1 MKVLLTGASGFLGRH
16 VLAALD
22 HRAIATVA
30 TGRHRPVDLGDRAFI
45 EMDLLS
51 AGDLEAQVRDS
62 GATHLLHLAWY
73 VEHGRYWSSTLN
85 LRWVEASTRLVEACC
100 QAGFQGMVLA
110 GTCAEYD
117 WSYGTCR
124 EDATPLHSSNL
135 YGTCKDAARQ
145 AAMEICAQH
154 QIPCAWGRVFL
165 PFGAG
170 ESPQRLIPALIDVF
184 RGRRLPFGIDASA
197 ARDFLHASD
206 VAEGFLTLLV
216 EQAAGDYNICSGSP
230 VQVGFLACELAR
242 LLDADPTAVL
252 DLSGGRVGDPP
263 LLMGDNQKLHSL
275 GWQPLLTLQQG
286 LERTLQGVVA

>member
-1 MKVLLTGASGFLGRH
+1 MKVLVTGASGFLGRY

-22 HRAIATVA
+22 HRGIATVEA
-30 TGRHRPVDLGDRAFI
+30 GRHRPLDLGERAFI
-45 EMDLLS
+45 EMDLL
-51 AGDLEAQVRDS
+51 AATGLDAQVQAS

-73 VEHGRYWSSTLN
+73 VEHGRYWTSPLN
-85 LRWVEASTRLVEACC
+85 PQWAEATRRLVEACSK
-100 QAGFQGMVLA
+100 AGFQGMVLA

-117 WSYGTCR
+117 WSHGTCR
-124 EDATPLHSSNL
+124 EDATPLNPSTL
-135 YGTCKDAARQ
+135 YGTCKDAARR
-145 AAMEICAQH
+145 AAMAICAQQ

-170 ESPQRLIPALIDVF
+170 ENPHRFIPALMDVF
-184 RGRRLPFGIDASA
+184 RGRRLPFGIDAPA

-263 LLMGDNQKLHSL
+263 LLVGDNRKLHSL
-275 GWQPLLTLQQG
+275 GWRPLLTLQQG
-286 LERTLQGVVA
+286 LARTLQEVVA